1 MVATEAKLEREKA
14 TAALWRRYKASG
26 DPDVRNQLIETYLP
40 LVRYI
45 AERVA
50 AKLPRNVA
58 VDDLAS
64 AGIFGLIDAIDGFD
78 MGREVKFET
87 YCSTR
92 VKGAI
97 LDELRTLDWVP
108 RLVRSRTH
116 KYERAHAALC
126 SEMKREP
133 TDTELM
139 KRLGVEREEFDKIV
153 KERNAAYTLSLSRE
167 WGSEDGGKEMRQ
179 IDMVSDRRALD
190 PGDAMQRQEL
200 KRLITRGLSEPEKLV
215 MVLYY
220 YEELTM
226 KEIGAVLDISESR
239 VCQIHAEIVRRL
251 HDQLKGFREDL
262 MG

>member
-1 MVATEAKLEREKA
+1 MGAREKDM
-14 TAALWRRYKASG
+14 TPVWRRYKSTG
-26 DPDVRNQLIETYLP
+26 DPDARNLLVEAYLP
-40 LVRYI
+40 LVKYI
-45 AERVA
+45 AERLA
-50 AKLPRNVA
+50 ARLPRNVA

-78 MGREVKFET
+78 MSRDVKFET

-108 RLVRSRTH
+108 RLVRSRSH
-116 KYERAHAALC
+116 KYDKAI
-126 SEMKREP
+126 SELSAELKRDPSE
-133 TDTELM
+133 DEIA
-139 KRLGVEREEFDKIV
+139 KRLGVNRAEFEKIV

-167 WGSEDGGKEMRQ
+167 WGSEDGSKEMRQ
-179 IDMVSDRRALD
+179 ADLVADKRVAD
-190 PGDAMQRQEL
+190 PGDSLQRQEL
-200 KRLITRGLSEPEKLV
+200 KSLITRSLSETEKLV

-251 HDQLKGFREDL
+251 HDQLRGTREDL
-262 MG
+262 MA

>member
-1 MVATEAKLEREKA
+1 MTGVRE
-14 TAALWRRYKASG
+14 TSALWKRFKDSG
-26 DPDVRNQLIETYLP
+26 DHDARNRLIETYLP

-64 AGIFGLIDAIDGFD
+64 AGIFGLIDAIEGFD
-78 MGREVKFET
+78 LSRDVKFET

-97 LDELRTLDWVP
+97 LDELRNLDWVP
-108 RLVRSRTH
+108 RLVRSRAH
-116 KYERAHAALC
+116 KYERAWSDLSAEFKRDP
-126 SEMKREP
+126 SEQEMAKR
-133 TDTELM
+133 M
-139 KRLGVEREEFDKIV
+139 GVTREEFERIL
-153 KERNAAYTLSLSRE
+153 KERSSAATVSLSRE
-167 WGSEDGGKEMRQ
+167 WSADDGSKEMRQ
-179 IDMVSDRRALD
+179 VDMVADKRALD
-190 PGDAMQRQEL
+190 PADSLQRREL
-200 KRLITRGLSEPEKLV
+200 KGLITKGLSETEKLV

-239 VCQIHAEIVRRL
+239 VCQIHTEIVRRL
-251 HDQLKGFREDL
+251 HEQLKGFREDL
-262 MG
+262 MA

>member
-1 MVATEAKLEREKA
+1 MTARERDLS
-14 TAALWRRYKASG
+14 ALWRRYKNSG
-26 DPDVRNQLIETYLP
+26 DADARNLLIEAYLP
-40 LVRYI
+40 LVKYI
-45 AERVA
+45 AERLA
-50 AKLPRNVA
+50 SRLPRNVA
-58 VDDLAS
+58 VEDLAS

-78 MGREVKFET
+78 MSRDVKFET

-108 RLVRSRTH
+108 RLVRSRSH
-116 KYERAHAALC
+116 KYERALAEL
-126 SEMKREP
+126 S
-133 TDTELM
+133 TEL
-139 KRLGVEREEFDKIV
+139 KRDPTEDEIARRLGVTRPEFEKIV

-167 WGSEDGGKEMRQ
+167 WGTEDGNKDMRQ
-179 IDMVSDRRALD
+179 TDLVADKRVAD
-190 PGDAMQRQEL
+190 PGDAMQRNEL
-200 KRLITRGLSEPEKLV
+200 KHLITRGLSETEKLV

-251 HDQLKGFREDL
+251 HDQLKGAREDL
-262 MG
+262 MA

>member
-1 MVATEAKLEREKA
+1 MKDPVTEREQDTKD
-14 TAALWRRYKASG
+14 LWRRYKARG
-26 DPDVRNQLIETYLP
+26 DVDARNRLIEIYSP

-50 AKLPRNVA
+50 SKLPRNVA

-64 AGIFGLIDAIDGFD
+64 AGIFGLVDAIDGFD
-78 MGREVKFET
+78 MSRDVKFET

-116 KYERAHAALC
+116 KYERAYAELSAELKRDP
-126 SEMKREP
+126 SE
-133 TDTELM
+133 DELAT
-139 KRLGVEREEFDKIV
+139 RLGVTREEFEKIV
-153 KERNAAYTLSLSRE
+153 KERNAAYTLSLSKE
-167 WGSEDGGKEMRQ
+167 WGTDDGNKEMRQ
-179 IDMVSDRRALD
+179 IDMVADKRVVDPADALQRR
-190 PGDAMQRQEL
+190 EL
-200 KRLITRGLSEPEKLV
+200 KALLTRGLSENEKLV

-251 HDQLKGFREDL
+251 HDQLQHFREDL
-262 MG
+262 MA

>member
-1 MVATEAKLEREKA
+1 VTGVSE
-14 TAALWRRYKASG
+14 TSALWKRFKDSG
-26 DPDVRNQLIETYLP
+26 DHDARNRLIETYLP

-50 AKLPRNVA
+50 SKLPRNVA

-64 AGIFGLIDAIDGFD
+64 AGIFGLIDAIEGFD
-78 MGREVKFET
+78 LSRDVKFET

-97 LDELRTLDWVP
+97 LDELRNLDWVP
-108 RLVRSRTH
+108 RLVRSRAH
-116 KYERAHAALC
+116 KYERAW
-126 SEMKREP
+126 SELSAELKRDPSEQ
-133 TDTELM
+133 ELA
-139 KRLGVEREEFDKIV
+139 KRLGVSREEFERIL
-153 KERNAAYTLSLSRE
+153 KERSSAATVSLSRE
-167 WGSEDGGKEMRQ
+167 WSADDGSKEMRQ
-179 IDMVSDRRALD
+179 IDMVADKRTHDPADSLQRR
-190 PGDAMQRQEL
+190 EL
-200 KRLITRGLSEPEKLV
+200 KGLITKGLSETEKLV

>member
-1 MVATEAKLEREKA
+1 MVTSRDPEMGP
-14 TAALWRRYKASG
+14 LWRRYKSNG
-26 DPDVRNQLIETYLP
+26 DLEARNLLIQAYLP

-64 AGIFGLIDAIDGFD
+64 AGIFGLVDAIDGFD
-78 MGREVKFET
+78 MSRDVKFET

-97 LDELRTLDWVP
+97 LDELRALDWVP

-116 KYERAHAALC
+116 KYERAF
-126 SEMKREP
+126 SELSGELKRDP
-133 TDTELM
+133 TDQELM
-139 KRLGVEREEFDKIV
+139 KRLGVSREEFDKIV
-153 KERNAAYTLSLSRE
+153 KERNAAYTLSLSKE
-167 WGSEDGGKEMRQ
+167 WGSEDGNKEMRQ
-179 IDMVSDRRALD
+179 IDMVADKRSIDPADALQRR
-190 PGDAMQRQEL
+190 EL
-200 KRLITRGLSEPEKLV
+200 KGLITRGLSETEKLV

-251 HDQLKGFREDL
+251 HDQLKDFREDL
-262 MG
+262 MA